1 MRDFRRFFMVVG
13 CGLLPLLAVGCDS
26 IENPRTL
33 VPGEPDV
40 AATRSVELH
49 RSQFEDV
56 PGPRGFEFVTRGNRS
71 FNYARGGVRVGRFL
85 YRGRQG
91 VEEVA
96 AFFRR
101 TMGLRAYGW
110 QFRSQDVGQSNT
122 IIGFS
127 KNRVD
132 CTVTITPGANGT
144 YVQIDM
150 AGPA

>member
-1 MRDFRRFFMVVG
+1 MRDFRRFSMVVG

-26 IENPRTL
+26 IENPRTFA
-33 VPGEPDV
+33 PGEPDV

-56 PGPRGFEFVTRGNRS
+56 PVPRGFEVVTRGNRS
-71 FNYARGGVRVGRFL
+71 FSFARGGVRVGRFV
-85 YRGRQG
+85 YWGQQG

-110 QFRSQDVGQSNT
+110 LFRSQDVGQDNT
-122 IIGFS
+122 TIGFR
-127 KNRVD
+127 KDHVE
-132 CTVTITPGANGT
+132 CTVTITQGGNGT
-144 YVQIDM
+144 YVQIDV